1 MFSKI
6 EKVYKK
12 ESPYNKIIKTF
23 IIVYVL
29 SFMALWFF
37 GLFKRP
43 YFTLIFVFV
52 QLHVIKIISEKEFN
66 KKFTLKSI
74 IKHDGQSELLHEIE
88 EKEIKI
94 MKKYLNENNINN
106 NICITNIIDHYRI
119 LKSSKENHI
128 SLLELISLIVTIL
141 IPFINNNGF
150 DIELLKKIAPYFITL
165 IIMIAIL
172 YIFFEEI
179 IILKKSLKGEL
190 YIYERLEEI
199 FCIILCDNN
208 KNKKINKTQK
218 KNRRMH

>member
-1 MFSKI
+1 MFSEI

-12 ESPYNKIIKTF
+12 ESPYNKIVKIF
-23 IIVYVL
+23 IIVAVL
-29 SFMALWFF
+29 SFIALWIF
-37 GLFKRP
+37 GLFKIP

-52 QLHVIKIISEKEFN
+52 QLYVIKKISEKEFN

-74 IKHDGQSELLHEIE
+74 IKHNGQSELLQEIE

-94 MKKYLNENNINN
+94 MKKYLNDNNINN
-106 NICITNIIDHYRI
+106 NICITSIIDHYRI

-141 IPFINNNGF
+141 ITFINSNGF
-150 DIELLKKIAPYFITL
+150 DIELLKKVSPYFITL
-165 IIMIAIL
+165 VIMIAIL

-179 IILKKSLKGEL
+179 IILKRSLKGEL
-190 YIYERLEEI
+190 YIYDRLEEI

-208 KNKKINKTQK
+208 KDKKANKKQK
-218 KNRRMH
+218 KNRRRH

>member
-172 YIFFEEI
+172 YNFFEEI
-179 IILKKSLKGEL
+179 VILKKSLKGEL

-208 KNKKINKTQK
+208 KDKKPNKTK
-218 KNRRMH
+218 KNRRRH

>member
-6 EKVYKK
+6 EKIYKK

-23 IIVYVL
+23 IIVSVL
-29 SFMALWFF
+29 SFIALWFF

-43 YFTLIFVFV
+43 YLTLIFVLG
-52 QLHVIKIISEKEFN
+52 QLYVIIKISEKEFN

-74 IKHDGQSELLHEIE
+74 IKHDGQSELLQEIE

-94 MKKYLNENNINN
+94 MKNYLNENGINN

-141 IPFINNNGF
+141 IPFINSNGF
-150 DIELLKKIAPYFITL
+150 DIELLKKVSPYFITL

-179 IILKKSLKGEL
+179 VILKKSLKGEL

-208 KNKKINKTQK
+208 KDKKTNKTKK
-218 KNRRMH
+218 KNRRRH

>member
-1 MFSKI
+1 MFSEI
-6 EKVYKK
+6 EKIYKK
-12 ESPYNKIIKTF
+12 ESPYNKIVKTS
-23 IIVYVL
+23 IIVSVL
-29 SFMALWFF
+29 SLMALWIF

-43 YFTLIFVFV
+43 YFTLIFVFG
-52 QLHVIKIISEKEFN
+52 QLYVIIKISEKEFN
-66 KKFTLKSI
+66 KKFTFKSI
-74 IKHDGQSELLHEIE
+74 IKHDGQSELLQEIE

-94 MKKYLNENNINN
+94 MKNYLNENGINN

-119 LKSSKENHI
+119 LESSKENHI

-141 IPFINNNGF
+141 IPFINSNGF
-150 DIELLKKIAPYFITL
+150 DIELLKKVLPYFITL

-208 KNKKINKTQK
+208 KDKKPNKTK
-218 KNRRMH
+218 KNRRRH